1 MSDPTAPR
9 ADASGVAPIVTH
21 RLTPPGVLPRRGQ
34 VWLMVGVAGGILA
47 IILFTGNHDPAPPR
61 AATAPN
67 VASLAPNPDQ
77 LRTYQRRLEAA
88 DTRPQAPTAS
98 LQDLRPTPQ
107 AADDRAWREQGVT
120 RPQDAI
126 AEERR
131 RREYESLFANNV
143 VQSPTLSTT
152 EPMRSASP
160 RRSTPGL
167 SAELGAAPPSLDDV
181 AEAVVRAS
189 TARTSTTASPATIAP
204 TTSASAPVRSP
215 EFSAADGPA
224 HRILEGTIIDTILI
238 NRLDGAAAAPVNC
251 LVSTPIYSTDAQ
263 VLVPAG
269 ARLLG
274 TTKPVQ
280 SFGETRLAVGFTRI
294 VMPNG
299 RTYTLDHFMG
309 LNAIGD
315 AGLRDQVN
323 HHYASTFGVSAAV
336 GLISGFAQ
344 YLGGG
349 FVNRNSGPIIITGN
363 VGDATAQAATQTM
376 SRFLNRLPTITVR
389 EGHRVKVY
397 LTSDLQLPVYRASPP
412 EPRASNGGK
421 DSAMTFSKRLVAL
434 ATVAV
439 GLMAGPAQGQLVVN
453 DPLNTA
459 QAIALVQRTI
469 SEYQTLVQQYQE
481 IVRMSQGLPGMAR
494 YKTVPIAFASHDP
507 SRFPYGAPWLA
518 ALNSGDARGDLY
530 TQIARAVQRPNGAAL
545 ARLPPNVR
553 RAIESAYATIEITD
567 SIAQRGAHQVALVRG
582 YGGSLQS
589 VVQLLETDIVSPGS
603 CAPSTDGHPRQGGGR
618 RAGGPAP
625 GHRVQSIA
633 VACVGAAAS
642 ASEAPAGH
650 GSGRD
655 EHAVGRDATRS

>member
-1 MSDPTAPR
+1 MSDTTAPR
-9 ADASGVAPIVTH
+9 ADAPGVAPIVTH

-47 IILFTGNHDPAPPR
+47 IILFTGNHDPTPPR
-61 AATAPN
+61 TATAPN

-88 DTRPQAPTAS
+88 DTRPQVPTTS

-120 RPQDAI
+120 RPQDAL

-143 VQSPTLSTT
+143 VQSPTLSAT
-152 EPMRSASP
+152 EPTRSASP
-160 RRSTPGL
+160 RRSTPGM

-189 TARTSTTASPATIAP
+189 AARTSTSASPATVAP
-204 TTSASAPVRSP
+204 TSAPSPAPVRSP
-215 EFSAADGPA
+215 ELSAADGPV

-274 TTKPVQ
+274 ATKPVQ
-280 SFGETRLAVGFTRI
+280 SFGETRLAVGFNRI

-299 RTYTLDHFMG
+299 RTYPLDHFMG

-323 HHYASTFGVSAAV
+323 QHYASTFGVSAAV

-397 LTSDLQLPVYRASPP
+397 LTSDLQLPVYQASPP
-412 EPRASNGGK
+412 DR
-421 DSAMTFSKRLVAL
+421 
-434 ATVAV
+434 
-439 GLMAGPAQGQLVVN
+439 GLRMAGGIQP
-453 DPLNTA
+453 
-459 QAIALVQRTI
+459 
-469 SEYQTLVQQYQE
+469 
-481 IVRMSQGLPGMAR
+481 
-494 YKTVPIAFASHDP
+494 
-507 SRFPYGAPWLA
+507 
-518 ALNSGDARGDLY
+518 
-530 TQIARAVQRPNGAAL
+530 
-545 ARLPPNVR
+545 
-553 RAIESAYATIEITD
+553 
-567 SIAQRGAHQVALVRG
+567 
-582 YGGSLQS
+582 
-589 VVQLLETDIVSPGS
+589 
-603 CAPSTDGHPRQGGGR
+603 
-618 RAGGPAP
+618 
-625 GHRVQSIA
+625 
-633 VACVGAAAS
+633 
-642 ASEAPAGH
+642 
-650 GSGRD
+650 
-655 EHAVGRDATRS
+655 

>member
-120 RPQDAI
+120 RAQDAI

-224 HRILEGTIIDTILI
+224 HRILEGTIIDTVLI

-280 SFGETRLAVGFTRI
+280 SLGETRLAVGFTRI

-309 LNAIGD
+309 LNGIGD

-344 YLGGG
+344 FLGGG

-412 EPRASNGGK
+412 EP
-421 DSAMTFSKRLVAL
+421 
-434 ATVAV
+434 
-439 GLMAGPAQGQLVVN
+439 GLRMAGRIQP
-453 DPLNTA
+453 
-459 QAIALVQRTI
+459 
-469 SEYQTLVQQYQE
+469 
-481 IVRMSQGLPGMAR
+481 
-494 YKTVPIAFASHDP
+494 
-507 SRFPYGAPWLA
+507 
-518 ALNSGDARGDLY
+518 
-530 TQIARAVQRPNGAAL
+530 
-545 ARLPPNVR
+545 
-553 RAIESAYATIEITD
+553 
-567 SIAQRGAHQVALVRG
+567 
-582 YGGSLQS
+582 
-589 VVQLLETDIVSPGS
+589 
-603 CAPSTDGHPRQGGGR
+603 
-618 RAGGPAP
+618 
-625 GHRVQSIA
+625 
-633 VACVGAAAS
+633 
-642 ASEAPAGH
+642 
-650 GSGRD
+650 
-655 EHAVGRDATRS
+655 